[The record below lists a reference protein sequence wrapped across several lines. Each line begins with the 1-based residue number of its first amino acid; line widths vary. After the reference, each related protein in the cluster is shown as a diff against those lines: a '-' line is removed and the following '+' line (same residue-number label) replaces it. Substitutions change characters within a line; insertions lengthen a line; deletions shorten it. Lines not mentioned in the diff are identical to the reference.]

1 MATGVNEMKVTTV
14 ATGETRVM
22 AAARVEV
29 ATAHVSMEEE
39 GRDRLLADALVK
51 PEGIDFSRVLPFL
64 FVDCVVIPDVGM
76 AVFTVDVAIPA
87 ITEMVATKDVTAMV
101 TTGLP

>member
-1 MATGVNEMKVTTV
+1 MTTGGPVRATKVGDAKSMATGVNEMKVTTV
-14 ATGETRVM
+14 ATGETSVM

-51 PEGIDFSRVLPFL
+51 PEGIDF
-64 FVDCVVIPDVGM
+64 
-76 AVFTVDVAIPA
+76 
-87 ITEMVATKDVTAMV
+87 
-101 TTGLP
+101 

>member
-14 ATGETRVM
+14 ATGETSVM

-51 PEGIDFSRVLPFL
+51 PEGIDF
-64 FVDCVVIPDVGM
+64 
-76 AVFTVDVAIPA
+76 
-87 ITEMVATKDVTAMV
+87 
-101 TTGLP
+101 